1 MATRDESDPSAS
13 APIMTT
19 LEITDYLRINRG
31 TLYRLVKRGQ
41 IPCFRVGND
50 YRFSRTQITE
60 WLGSGGSR
68 KPRPKGRH
76 RAI

>member
-1 MATRDESDPSAS
+1 MATRNKSDSIAS

-19 LEITDYLRINRG
+19 PEIIGYLRINRG
-31 TLYRLVKRGQ
+31 TLYRLVRRGQ

-50 YRFSRTQITE
+50 YRFSRTQIVE
-60 WLGSGGSR
+60 WLASGGSR
-68 KPRPKGRH
+68 EPRLKGRH